1 MGNTCSWCLTN
12 TKHSEQKVWQR
23 CLISDKYLVGC
34 SQLPV
39 GRGISF
45 KSANSFW
52 SLIPNGLCMWPESI
66 LSKNTPYC
74 FLSNPTRGRLV
85 MSWTLSYRAPVDPL
99 QSVPVAKLP
108 YRDQPTHML
117 LWRVMKEREKGTKL
131 NLRNGRHSLVNPI
144 WLIGERR
151 SGDVCRWRA
160 AQRYAIAPCRP
171 HTTLGSTPVERGPQN
186 TTLGS
191 KRPKNNTL
199 GSTPVN
205 KGRKNTSLA
214 TTPVENGPK
223 MSAPLFTLFYLN
235 KRLQRFTKG
244 WTRWTP
250 LCYFFPT
257 LCLVLVKRVDFAIF
271 RRFQFCATFRSL
283 NVFFKTKSRGND
295 QNFPL
300 HPAGCSLN
308 PYPDS

>member
-1 MGNTCSWCLTN
+1 M
-12 TKHSEQKVWQR
+12 
-23 CLISDKYLVGC
+23 
-34 SQLPV
+34 P
-39 GRGISF
+39 
-45 KSANSFW
+45 
-52 SLIPNGLCMWPESI
+52 
-66 LSKNTPYC
+66 
-74 FLSNPTRGRLV
+74 
-85 MSWTLSYRAPVDPL
+85 
-99 QSVPVAKLP
+99 
-108 YRDQPTHML
+108 

-223 MSAPLFTLFYLN
+223 TVHQGKAYSNRVQNVGSFREAIPREKCSFFEHCSKGHVVNFSEGILTN
-235 KRLQRFTKG
+235 VRKRL
-244 WTRWTP
+244 
-250 LCYFFPT
+250 
-257 LCLVLVKRVDFAIF
+257 
-271 RRFQFCATFRSL
+271 
-283 NVFFKTKSRGND
+283 SR
-295 QNFPL
+295 QL
-300 HPAGCSLN
+300 SIK
-308 PYPDS
+308 